1 MLQKLNSYRAKLYVY
16 RFELL
21 MASLLCV
28 FVFNIFFPDNIYGG
42 MAQSIYLP
50 FQLLAGLVLFE
61 FKRRVIWLIVL
72 FGVLLMICRS
82 LNLFFASS
90 LLAEV
95 LLLYICFFGSV
106 TLEVFR
112 QIARAHMVTTRIV
125 YAAVCGLM
133 LIAYCGFYLFLAIE
147 FATPGSFNGLGEGE
161 NAINNL
167 FYFSYITILT
177 IGYGDITPN
186 TWIAKNAVVL
196 VGFIAYVYSIVVI
209 ATIVGRVQRVPHPA
223 PTGQGSG
230 MPKAV
235 PPASH
240 AVAGAQGTQAAQANP
255 QGNAQTTAHAATDT
269 PAHTG
274 TQASQGSMQQHAAQ
288 GSGSEYSQS

>member
-1 MLQKLNSYRAKLYVY
+1 MT
-16 RFELL
+16 
-21 MASLLCV
+21 SLLCV

-61 FKRRVIWLIVL
+61 FKRRIIWLVVL

-112 QIARAHMVTTRIV
+112 QIARAQMVSTRMI
-125 YAAVCGLM
+125 YAAICGLM

-147 FATPGSFNGLGEGE
+147 FANPGSFNGLGEGE

-177 IGYGDITPN
+177 IGYGDITPH

-209 ATIVGRVQRVPHPA
+209 ATIVGRVQRVPHPSPAGQATGIPAATPHPA
-223 PTGQGSG
+223 PHPAAHPASSHQATQASPLADSLTSPLPDAQAKSLAEPQTGQQA
-230 MPKAV
+230 P
-235 PPASH
+235 
-240 AVAGAQGTQAAQANP
+240 QAAQHSSKDSDP
-255 QGNAQTTAHAATDT
+255 VRD
-269 PAHTG
+269 
-274 TQASQGSMQQHAAQ
+274 QA
-288 GSGSEYSQS
+288 